1 MNETKSEAKLD
12 YVYHIMCAGLLIEVI
27 HLDEI

>member
-1 MNETKSEAKLD
+1 MKETKSEAKLE
-12 YVYHIMCAGLLIEVI
+12 YVFHIMCASLLIEVI